1 MGKAAIENVPRYF
14 APHIND
20 CFHNGYA
27 AILSFLNQNPDIILA
42 DYLSFMYDIKT
53 GFIGVTFYYRHSVSV
68 EFSEEELNTSMEFV
82 YLPGTTV
89 FDPETISSKDFSTKE
104 KVNIN
109 MFIHDDAEVA
119 YSRLKELIDGGSP
132 VMLVVDL
139 YYMPF
144 HRAYQKDH
152 GLHCIVVTGY
162 DEEEGTFDVFDK
174 YRLSSSDFDGKLPMS
189 VVRDG
194 RISDN
199 PLSNAMA
206 GNYKRPIRNLWM
218 EVNVNK
224 DFNVDES
231 KIFKVF
237 SESCMRMTGSKKVLG
252 DICGLAKLEEFRND
266 LLKKKE
272 TIDEKT
278 LFYFRTYLNGSFKNI
293 ARQRKRFGVFIN
305 EVSAILPQSTVKEI
319 TDLIT
324 QSSTNWDI
332 CANVAYKF
340 GITKSLSLIDDLYSR
355 LGNIKEIEAEIT
367 KKLSDITQ
375 K

>member
-20 CFHNGYA
+20 CFHNGYG

-42 DYLSFMYDIKT
+42 DYLSFMYDSST

-82 YLPGTTV
+82 YLPGTAV
-89 FDPETISSKDFSTKE
+89 YDPETISSKDFSTKD

-109 MFIHDDAEVA
+109 MFIHDETEVA

-162 DEEEGTFDVFDK
+162 DEEEGTLDVFDK

-194 RISDN
+194 RCSDN

-206 GNYKRPIRNLWM
+206 GSYKRPIRNLWM

-224 DFNVDES
+224 DFKVDES
-231 KIFKVF
+231 KIFNVF
-237 SESCMRMTGSKKVLG
+237 SESCMRMTGNKQVLG
-252 DICGLAKLEEFRND
+252 DVCGLAKLEEFRND

-272 TIDEKT
+272 AIDEKT

-305 EVSAILPQSTVKEI
+305 EVSASLPQSSVKEI
-319 TDLIT
+319 TELIA

-340 GITKSLSLIDDLYSR
+340 GITKTLSLIDDLYSR
-355 LGNIKEIEAEIT
+355 LGNIIEIEKEIT
-367 KKLSDITQ
+367 KKLSNIEQ